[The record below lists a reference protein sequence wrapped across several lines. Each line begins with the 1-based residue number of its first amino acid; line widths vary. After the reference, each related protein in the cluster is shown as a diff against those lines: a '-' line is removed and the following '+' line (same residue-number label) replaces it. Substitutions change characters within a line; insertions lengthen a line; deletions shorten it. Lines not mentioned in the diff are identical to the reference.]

1 MLELTGKTVLVTGG
15 SRGIGAAIVRAVATA
30 GADVVL
36 HYNRSRAAAEALAAD
51 IGVDRCHLVAAAF
64 ESDSDVTR
72 LWEQAVAWKGR
83 IDVLISN
90 AAVHEWVPFDGDFQD
105 WTALWHRTMQIN
117 LYAAAHLCRA
127 AVLHF
132 RERGGGIVIAV
143 TSNAAHRGSWP
154 DSVQYAASKA
164 GIKNLA
170 QSIAR
175 GFAADNVL
183 AYVLAPGLTRTEL
196 SEHYYEAHASAL
208 GDLDRNLPL
217 GEWAPP
223 EDVARMAAFLA
234 TGAVRHAP
242 GTTIDVNGASYVR

>member
-1 MLELTGKTVLVTGG
+1 MLELTGKTILVTGG
-15 SRGIGAAIVRAVATA
+15 SRGIGAATVRAVAAA

-36 HYNRSRAAAEALAAD
+36 HYNRSRAAAEALA
-51 IGVDRCHLVAAAF
+51 IEVGVERCHLVAAAF

-72 LWEQAVAWKGR
+72 LWDQALAWKGR

-90 AAVHEWVPFDGDFQD
+90 AGVHEWTPFDGDFQD
-105 WTALWHRTMQIN
+105 WSALWHRTMQIN
-117 LYAAAHLCRA
+117 LFAAAHLCRA

-132 RERGGGIVIAV
+132 CERGGGIVIAV

-175 GFAADNVL
+175 GFAKDNVL
-183 AYVLAPGLTRTEL
+183 AYALAPGLTRTRL
-196 SEHYYEAHASAL
+196 SEHYYEAHPSAL
-208 GDLDRNLPL
+208 ADLDRNLPL

-234 TGAVRHAP
+234 TGAVRNAT